1 VNHQRATFAT
11 NSGNMLLELG
21 QFADAI
27 SRYQEAVANDPNFA
41 VAHRQLTVALE
52 RSGRAA
58 EAGVERKKAAE
69 LDPPQP

>member
-1 VNHQRATFAT
+1 
-11 NSGNMLLELG
+11 MLLELG